1 MRIEEIKPP
10 KSDAP
15 RILILLILIILIGI
29 AFFQSVK
36 VIETGEVGVRLRLG
50 KIDREELY
58 PGVHFL
64 LPIIDRVV
72 IFSTRVNK
80 IDFLNAKGNPVTALS
95 IEGLPA
101 RLDITVLYRII
112 PDKADEIYRN
122 FGTDYAEKIVVPI
135 VRETVRNVVAQY
147 KIEDLYSTNRGK
159 LQKEIYE
166 RVKEKLKS
174 SNIDIVD
181 VLLRNVALPKK
192 VVEKIE
198 EKLRAKEEAE
208 KMKYVIERERLEA
221 QRKITEAKGI
231 AESNRIISDS
241 LSEKYLQWYYLKTL
255 KELASSPNNTFV
267 ITPYDQKLIPMLNL
281 NGKTK

>member
-15 RILILLILIILIGI
+15 RILILFILIILIGI
-29 AFFQSVK
+29 ALFQSVK

-64 LPIIDRVV
+64 IPIIDRVV

-95 IEGLPA
+95 VEGLPA
-101 RLDITVLYRII
+101 KLDITVLYRII

-208 KMKYVIERERLEA
+208 KMKYVIEREKLEA

>member
-1 MRIEEIKPP
+1 MRIEEIKTP

-15 RILILLILIILIGI
+15 RILILFILIILIGI
-29 AFFQSVK
+29 ALFQSVK
-36 VIETGEVGVRLRLG
+36 VIETGEVGVKLRLG

-58 PGVHFL
+58 PGVHL
-64 LPIIDRVV
+64 LIPIIDRVV

-255 KELASSPNNTFV
+255 KDLASSPNNTFV